1 MPSRIHPG
9 NEQDI
14 PAGTGGAWTE
24 ESRKHDIDELT
35 QQQPADTKLF
45 KMESD
50 RLQRKNLLLQNEI
63 KGLKEELDTSRTFT
77 LIWFVT
83 TLLFGS
89 LSYAWLM
96 DWLGP

>member
-9 NEQDI
+9 NEQDL
-14 PAGTGGAWTE
+14 PAETGVAWTE

-35 QQQPADTKLF
+35 QQQPADAKLF

>member
-9 NEQDI
+9 NEQDL
-14 PAGTGGAWTE
+14 PVEKGGAWTV
-24 ESRKHDIDELT
+24 ESRTHDIDELT
-35 QQQPADTKLF
+35 QQRPVDARLF

-63 KGLKEELDTSRTFT
+63 KELKEELDTSRIFT